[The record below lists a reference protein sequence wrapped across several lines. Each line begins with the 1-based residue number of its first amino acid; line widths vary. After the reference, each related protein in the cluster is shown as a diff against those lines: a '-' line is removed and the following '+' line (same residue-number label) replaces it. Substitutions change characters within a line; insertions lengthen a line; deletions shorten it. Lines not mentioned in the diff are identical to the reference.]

1 MVSSEIVLVD
11 VVLDVS
17 EVLVEV
23 LAVVKVSLEDDVLVE
38 ELEFVTRLELKEV
51 VTWLEEVVDTA
62 DDVSTEPDV
71 EPVTRTA

>member
-1 MVSSEIVLVD
+1 MVLVD
-11 VVLDVS
+11 VVLDVL
-17 EVLVEV
+17 EVLVDVLVEV
-23 LAVVKVSLEDDVLVE
+23 VVKVSLEDDVLVE
-38 ELEFVTRLELKEV
+38 ELEFVTRFELELV